1 MAPSLVLKDGAA
13 VASVGSSGGRRIMNC
28 NAQVIMN
35 LIDHGLTPQP
45 AIAAPRID
53 ASTPDLIVS
62 TRLPAATQ
70 EALAALGHK
79 LAVRDEINLHGE
91 FASAVA
97 IQRESNGDVVGGV
110 DPYYPAMAIGVQR
123 KEQQ

>member
-1 MAPSLVLKDGAA
+1 
-13 VASVGSSGGRRIMNC
+13 MNC

-62 TRLPAATQ
+62 NRLPLATRDSLTRL
-70 EALAALGHK
+70 GHT
-79 LAVRDEINLHGE
+79 LAVRDEVLLHGE

-97 IQRESNGDVVGGV
+97 ILHELDGGFRGGV
-110 DPYYPAMAIGVQR
+110 DPYYPAMAIGIDR
-123 KEQQ
+123 ER

>member
-1 MAPSLVLKDGAA
+1 
-13 VASVGSSGGRRIMNC
+13 MNC

-35 LIDHGLTPQP
+35 LLDHNLTPQP

-62 TRLPAATQ
+62 TRLPVATRH
-70 EALAALGHK
+70 ALAALGHTI
-79 LAVRDEINLHGE
+79 AVRDEIHLHGE

-97 IQRESNGDVVGGV
+97 IQRESNGEVIGGV

-123 KEQQ
+123 EAQE